1 MTGAGLLAS
10 TAPVTPEA
18 ALADPGAAAAAINAR
33 CPGVTVTAAVGCDQG
48 SRPVAVLS
56 IVIDPPQ
63 QLADHG
69 YPTERAAVVL
79 DDHVRVFPAGDSAR
93 ADRVFGHRNPTGEYC
108 LFYARDDPA
117 LTWRPEDGLEEL
129 LAITQR
135 HVAAEEYA
143 RRHDGAW
150 PVEDAPHGEP
160 AVGTHPIRSR
170 AVRHAAREG
179 TRTR

>member
-1 MTGAGLLAS
+1 MTGTGVSAS
-10 TAPVTPEA
+10 TTPVTPEA
-18 ALADPGAAAAAINAR
+18 ALADPASVAAAINAR
-33 CPGVTVTAAVGCDQG
+33 CPGVTVTAAVGCDRG
-48 SRPVAVLS
+48 RRPVTVLS
-56 IVIDPPQ
+56 VVIDPPQ

-69 YPTERAAVVL
+69 YPTESVATVL
-79 DDHVRVFPAGDSAR
+79 DGAIRVFPAGNSAR
-93 ADRVFGHRNPTGEYC
+93 PGRVFEHRNPTGEYC

-143 RRHDGAW
+143 RRHGGAW

-170 AVRHAAREG
+170 AARRAAQEG

>member
-1 MTGAGLLAS
+1 MTGAGFAAS

-18 ALADPGAAAAAINAR
+18 ALADPAAAAAAINAR

-48 SRPVAVLS
+48 SRRVAVLS

-63 QLADHG
+63 QLAHHG
-69 YPTERAAVVL
+69 YPTERVAVVL
-79 DDHVRVFPAGDSAR
+79 DGNVRAFPAGDSAQ
-93 ADRVFGHRNPTGEYC
+93 AGRVFGHRNPTGEYC

-170 AVRHAAREG
+170 AARRAVREG

>member
-1 MTGAGLLAS
+1 VTAVGLPTS
-10 TAPVTPEA
+10 PAPFTPEA

-48 SRPVAVLS
+48 RRPVALLS

-63 QLADHG
+63 QLAEHG
-69 YPTERAAVVL
+69 YPTEGVAVVL
-79 DDHVRVFPAGDSAR
+79 DGEVRVFPAGDSAR
-93 ADRVFGHRNPTGEYC
+93 QGRAFGHRNPTGEYC

-135 HVAAEEYA
+135 HVAAEEYV
-143 RRHDGAW
+143 RRHGGAW

-170 AVRHAAREG
+170 AARRAAREG
-179 TRTR
+179 TRNR

>member
-1 MTGAGLLAS
+1 MTGTGSPAS
-10 TAPVTPEA
+10 VAPVTPEA
-18 ALADPGAAAAAINAR
+18 PLADPAAAAAAINAR

-48 SRPVAVLS
+48 RQPVTVLS

-69 YPTERAAVVL
+69 YPTEQVAVVL
-79 DDHVRVFPAGDSAR
+79 DGQVRVFPAGQSACR
-93 ADRVFGHRNPTGEYC
+93 GRVFGHRNPTGEYC

-135 HVAAEEYA
+135 HVAAEEYS

-170 AVRHAAREG
+170 AARRAAREG

>member
-1 MTGAGLLAS
+1 VTGVGFPTS

-18 ALADPGAAAAAINAR
+18 ALADPVAAAAAINAR

-48 SRPVAVLS
+48 RRPVAVLS
-56 IVIDPPQ
+56 VVIDPPQ

-69 YPTERAAVVL
+69 YPAERVAVVL
-79 DDHVRVFPAGDSAR
+79 DGNVRVFPARDSAQKG
-93 ADRVFGHRNPTGEYC
+93 RVFGHRNPTGEYC
-108 LFYARDDPA
+108 LFYARDHPA

-143 RRHDGAW
+143 RRHGGAW

-170 AVRHAAREG
+170 AARRATREG

>member
-1 MTGAGLLAS
+1 MTGAGFPTS
-10 TAPVTPEA
+10 TAPVTPDA
-18 ALADPGAAAAAINAR
+18 ALADPGVAAAAINAR

-48 SRPVAVLS
+48 RRPVAVLS
-56 IVIDPPQ
+56 VVIDPPQ

-69 YPTERAAVVL
+69 YPVERVAVVL
-79 DDHVRVFPAGDSAR
+79 DGNVRVFPARDSAQNG
-93 ADRVFGHRNPTGEYC
+93 RVFGHRNPTGEYC
-108 LFYARDDPA
+108 LFYARDHPS

-143 RRHDGAW
+143 RRHGGAW

-170 AVRHAAREG
+170 AARRAARDG